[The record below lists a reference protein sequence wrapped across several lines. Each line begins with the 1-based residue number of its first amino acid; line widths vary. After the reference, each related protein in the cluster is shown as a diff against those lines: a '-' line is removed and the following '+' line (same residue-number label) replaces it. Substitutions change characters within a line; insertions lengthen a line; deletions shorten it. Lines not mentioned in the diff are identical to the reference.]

1 MADLYVKA
9 PKIMKDDP
17 DDPTT
22 SGRTTSVSNV
32 TGITL
37 ENNGFNAGDTEGLV
51 HILNPSAGKKTEIL
65 ALTDVVELTEAEWE
79 AEKPNYPN

>member
-9 PKIMKDDP
+9 PRIDKADP
-17 DDPTT
+17 DDGGLTVQ
-22 SGRTTSVSNV
+22 TTSVSNV

-51 HILNPSAGKKTEIL
+51 HIKKPTEAKKTEIL
-65 ALTDVVELTEAEWE
+65 ALSDVVELTQVEWE